1 MPSLTSRTGDY
12 VQRRKNIMPMARL
25 LNHFYA
31 KLMKTSNKSRK
42 KRIRYYNKRLYEHL
56 NQLTITRQRVN
67 ISFMQRRQPD
77 QP

>member
-31 KLMKTSNKSRK
+31 KLMICMKTSNKSRK
-42 KRIRYYNKRLYEHL
+42 KKNSVL
-56 NQLTITRQRVN
+56 Q
-67 ISFMQRRQPD
+67 
-77 QP
+77 

>member
-31 KLMKTSNKSRK
+31 KLMICMRTSNKSRK
-42 KRIRYYNKRLYEHL
+42 KKEFGI
-56 NQLTITRQRVN
+56 TISVYMN
-67 ISFMQRRQPD
+67 ISINDNNKTTSQHLIYAT
-77 QP
+77 